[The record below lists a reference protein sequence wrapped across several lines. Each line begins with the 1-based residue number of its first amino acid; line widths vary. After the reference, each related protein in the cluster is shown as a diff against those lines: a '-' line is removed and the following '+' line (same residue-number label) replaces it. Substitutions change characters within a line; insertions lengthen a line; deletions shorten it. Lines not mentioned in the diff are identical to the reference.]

1 MQIIVNGIEKE
12 FDSEI
17 ISVSDFLELESL
29 IKTDGIAIAINQ
41 NVIPKS
47 EWKKTLLKKND
58 QLLII
63 KATQGG

>member
-47 EWKKTLLKKND
+47 EWKKTLLKKID